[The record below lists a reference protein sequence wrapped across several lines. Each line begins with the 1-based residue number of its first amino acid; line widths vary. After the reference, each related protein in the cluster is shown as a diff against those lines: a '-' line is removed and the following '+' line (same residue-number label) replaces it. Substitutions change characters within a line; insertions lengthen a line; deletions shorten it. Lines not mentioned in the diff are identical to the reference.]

1 MSTLILSIMMKIMF
15 LDLRKQ
21 SDHITLVVLDFEK
34 NGARWVKNR
43 LCIIERRRD
52 GDEENGP

>member
-1 MSTLILSIMMKIMF
+1 MKIMF